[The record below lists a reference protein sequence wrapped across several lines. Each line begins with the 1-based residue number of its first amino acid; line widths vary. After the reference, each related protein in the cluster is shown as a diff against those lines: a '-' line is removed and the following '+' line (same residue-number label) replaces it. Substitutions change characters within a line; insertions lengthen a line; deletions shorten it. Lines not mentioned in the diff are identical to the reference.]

1 MKLAIITGAAKGIG
15 KAIALKFAKE
25 GYNIAITTL
34 KSIDELNETKKE
46 IINMG
51 LSCYAKKCDVSDF
64 KELEEFFY
72 ELSKEY
78 TKIDVLVNNAGI
90 SHIGLLQDMSINE
103 WDKLLNTNLSSIF
116 YTSKLAIPFM
126 LKQGYGSIINISS
139 IWGNVGA
146 SMEVAYSSSKGGMNT
161 FTKALAK
168 ELAPSNIQVNAIAAG
183 LIDTDMNS
191 FLDKEDKKILLDEIP
206 SGRMGKCEEVAELAF
221 TLAKKDSYITGQ
233 VIGIDGAW

>member
-51 LSCYAKKCDVSDF
+51 LSCYAKKCDVSNF

-90 SHIGLLQDMSINE
+90 SHIGLLQDMRITE

>member
-34 KSIDELNETKKE
+34 KSIDELNKTKKE

-51 LSCYAKKCDVSDF
+51 LSCYAKKCDVSNF

-126 LKQGYGSIINISS
+126 LKQRYGSIINISS